1 MCANKN
7 ASWSLRSAGI
17 FVSGDGKQPRDS
29 RCRSPPDFSLHGEF
43 CKLNL
48 QEVNNGIGVA
58 VLITYSPQNGAIL
71 LVIAFLISPMGLPL
85 AAIWL
90 LGKVQDLKY
99 AIQDW
104 MYG

>member
-1 MCANKN
+1 MILRCLVGIELCLVYLLYLENLNNAFSLCANKN

-48 QEVNNGIGVA
+48 QEVNNGI
-58 VLITYSPQNGAIL
+58 
-71 LVIAFLISPMGLPL
+71 
-85 AAIWL
+85 
-90 LGKVQDLKY
+90 
-99 AIQDW
+99 
-104 MYG
+104 